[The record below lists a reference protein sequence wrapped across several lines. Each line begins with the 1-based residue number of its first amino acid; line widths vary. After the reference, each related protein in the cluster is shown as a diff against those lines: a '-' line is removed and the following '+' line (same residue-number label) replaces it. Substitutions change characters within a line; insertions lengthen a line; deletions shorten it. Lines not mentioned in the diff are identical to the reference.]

1 MDMASKT
8 HQSKLGQVAPKND
21 DWPHFRMDISFF
33 DSEVRPMH
41 KGVEVSMSGEG

>member
-1 MDMASKT
+1 MDMACKT
-8 HQSKLGQVAPKND
+8 HQSKLRQVAPKNG
-21 DWPHFRMDISFF
+21 DWLHFRMDISFF